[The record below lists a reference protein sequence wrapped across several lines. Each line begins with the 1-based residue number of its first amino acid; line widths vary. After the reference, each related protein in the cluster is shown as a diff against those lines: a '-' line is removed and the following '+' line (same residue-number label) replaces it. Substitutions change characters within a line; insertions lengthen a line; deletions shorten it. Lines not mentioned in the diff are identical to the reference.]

1 MNFKYSQE
9 DHSYFLPLNFHLSI
23 YASRGQLINIYYNQF
38 VSSVSLM
45 EYKGLYPKD
54 FYLTNK
60 TLNHLS
66 VLGDKQLYVVILFA
80 WTILRRK
87 TDQIWWHHS
96 FYGWPLNVYCIH
108 NSLHVRFI
116 SARQLSTQNRVFIL
130 ICKWCNQ
137 TRFIKC
143 SVARYS

>member
-1 MNFKYSQE
+1 
-9 DHSYFLPLNFHLSI
+9 
-23 YASRGQLINIYYNQF
+23 
-38 VSSVSLM
+38 M

-130 ICKWCNQ
+130 ICRWCNQ
-137 TRFIKC
+137 TRFIRC
-143 SVARYS
+143 SVVRYSSDGNQKWLYLFHDMIWNKTIILQDSALLMIWYMMCA

>member
-1 MNFKYSQE
+1 
-9 DHSYFLPLNFHLSI
+9 
-23 YASRGQLINIYYNQF
+23 
-38 VSSVSLM
+38 M

-108 NSLHVRFI
+108 NSLLVLFI
-116 SARQLSTQNRVFIL
+116 SARQLSTQNRVLIW
-130 ICKWCNQ
+130 ICKGRNR
-137 TRFIKC
+137 TRFIKHNDIRQRWKQNWLYLLYNMIWNKTIILQDSALLMIWYMMC
-143 SVARYS
+143 A